1 MSDFQ
6 NMSIEQLKAYLKHNQ
21 GDTEAFHVLMDKLNA
36 RPNQKIYS
44 ASEIHKL
51 GEIIESIGSKND
63 M

>member
-44 ASEIHKL
+44 ASEINKL
-51 GEIIESIGSKND
+51 GEIINKIKSD
-63 M
+63 

>member
-6 NMSIEQLKAYLKHNQ
+6 QMSIEQLKAYLKQNQ

-44 ASEIHKL
+44 AYEINKL
-51 GEIIESIGSKND
+51 GEMINRINTDSP
-63 M
+63 

>member
-36 RPNQKIYS
+36 RPNQKI
-44 ASEIHKL
+44 
-51 GEIIESIGSKND
+51 
-63 M
+63 